1 MAALE
6 RVAALQS
13 IDDRWREHL
22 RGMDDLKEG
31 IYLRAYGQ
39 KDPLLEYK
47 QEAYKI
53 FIELVKDI
61 NKDTVH
67 FAFKYYPRIV
77 ERQPAPEAQAPA
89 IAAPAAAPAA
99 TESGA
104 PAATAAAVPQL
115 RTSSASRPLSFSH
128 PTATSSYGAAPS
140 SESSTSATVR
150 NAEMKVGRNEPCPCG
165 SGKKFKACHGMG
177 GSTTFNG

>member
-67 FAFKYYPRIV
+67 FAYKYYPRVV
-77 ERQPAPEAQAPA
+77 ERQPAPEAQTRPTT
-89 IAAPAAAPAA
+89 APAAAPATA
-99 TESGA
+99 A
-104 PAATAAAVPQL
+104 PATAAAAVPQL

-128 PTATSSYGAAPS
+128 PTATSSYGTAPS
-140 SESSTSATVR
+140 TDSSTSATVR

-165 SGKKFKACHGMG
+165 SGKKFKSCHGMG
-177 GSTTFNG
+177 GTTTFNG